1 MSNGY
6 TEAEKMMFAP
16 FVMLEVAAMQA
27 DNEICKADSRTPKFD
42 GRDFGKAVEYANRRM
57 RESW

>member
-6 TEAEKMMFAP
+6 TEGEKMMFAS

-27 DNEICKADSRTPKFD
+27 DNEIQKANGKAPRYD
-42 GRDFGKAVEYANRRM
+42 GRDFDKAITYANKRM